1 MKRTAASAACLAA
14 LALIA
19 GHACAQSSVT
29 IYGTLDVGYDR
40 VDKSQGN
47 VQGTVFGVSGA
58 TPVPNSI
65 AAPSTVTSRVSP
77 SHTRQSNI
85 GFKGV
90 EDLGG
95 GYRGL
100 FVLEGGVTIDN
111 GGVANDGRLFGR
123 QAYVGLTTPVGEV
136 KLGRQASPML
146 IAYYLVTPEALGSTD
161 FFGAGLVVNTVQ
173 TWQDNQVSYAIKQ
186 GPWTGI
192 LSYATNSGIGS
203 GISAARSVA
212 TSSTPVATGS
222 TGQIVGGL
230 TAGAETA
237 SGRGKTAGAMLAYR
251 SEALTALASY
261 HRNNFDNVPI
271 GVVSG
276 TTLVPLFF
284 GEKFTSYMGAVKYII
299 PGVGT
304 TLAVAGHNAK
314 FDLRGAID
322 PKVRTWTATVKHPI
336 GAVDLSA
343 IFLDTRFTNYT
354 EGRDRGVMLGLDYNL
369 SKRTALYSRFGGIKD
384 KRGKVVTSSA
394 TPLPLAG
401 GPGAILIP
409 LGTQEVPLFSG
420 AGQNIDARTTMLSLG
435 IRHAF

>member
-1 MKRTAASAACLAA
+1 MKRTAASAACLSA

-19 GHACAQSSVT
+19 GQACAQSSVT
-29 IYGTLDVGYDR
+29 MYGTLDVGFDR
-40 VDKSQGN
+40 VDKSEGN

-58 TPVPNSI
+58 TPVPNRL
-65 AAPSTVTSRVSP
+65 AAPATVTSRVSP

-111 GGVANDGRLFGR
+111 GGQANDGRLFGR

-173 TWQDNQVSYAIKQ
+173 TWQDNQISYAIKK
-186 GPWTGI
+186 GAWTGI

-251 SEALTALASY
+251 TENLTALASY

-284 GEKFTSYMGAVKYII
+284 GEKFTSYMGAVKYTI

-314 FDLRGAID
+314 YQLRGNTD
-322 PKVRTWTATVKHPI
+322 PEVRTWTATIKHPI

-354 EGRDRGVMLGLDYNL
+354 EGTDRGLMLGLDYNL
-369 SKRTALYSRFGGIKD
+369 SKRTALYTRFGGIKD
-384 KRGKVVTSSA
+384 KRGKVVVSSA

-435 IRHAF
+435 IRHSF

>member
-1 MKRTAASAACLAA
+1 M
-14 LALIA
+14 
-19 GHACAQSSVT
+19 
-29 IYGTLDVGYDR
+29 YGTLDVGLDR

-47 VQGTVFGVSGA
+47 VQGTVFGVSGT

-65 AAPSTVTSRVSP
+65 AAPATVTSRLSP

-100 FVLEGGVTIDN
+100 FVLEGGITLDN
-111 GGVANDGRLFGR
+111 GGLANDNRLFGR
-123 QAYVGLTTPVGEV
+123 QAYVGLTTPVGEI

-146 IAYYLVTPEALGSTD
+146 ISYYLVTPEALGSTD
-161 FFGAGLVVNTVQ
+161 LFGAGLVVNTVQ
-173 TWQDNQVSYAIKQ
+173 TWQDNQISYAIKQ
-186 GPWTGI
+186 GPWTAI
-192 LSYATNSGIGS
+192 ASYSTNSGIGK
-203 GISAARSVA
+203 
-212 TSSTPVATGS
+212 
-222 TGQIVGGL
+222 IVGGQ

-237 SGRGKTAGAMLAYR
+237 SGRGRTTGAMLAYR
-251 SEALTALASY
+251 TDELVALASY

-276 TTLVPLFF
+276 TTLVPLFY
-284 GEKFTSYMGAVKYII
+284 GEHFTSYMAAAKYTF

-304 TLAVAGHNAK
+304 SIAVAGHNAQ
-314 FDLRGAID
+314 FTLRGNTD
-322 PKVRTWTATVKHPI
+322 PEVRTWTATLKHPV
-336 GAVDLSA
+336 GAFDLTA
-343 IFLDTRFTNYT
+343 VFLNTYFTNYT
-354 EGRDRGVMLGLDYNL
+354 KGKDRGIMLGVDYNF
-369 SKRTALYSRFGGIKD
+369 SKRTAFYTRFGGIKD
-384 KRGKVVTSSA
+384 KRGNTVVSSA

-435 IRHAF
+435 LRHSF

>member
-1 MKRTAASAACLAA
+1 MKRTAASAACLSA

-19 GHACAQSSVT
+19 GQACAQSSVT
-29 IYGTLDVGYDR
+29 MYGTLDVGFDR
-40 VDKSQGN
+40 VDKSEGN

-58 TPVPNSI
+58 TPVPNRL
-65 AAPSTVTSRVSP
+65 AAPATVTSRVSP

-111 GGVANDGRLFGR
+111 GGQANDGRLFGR

-146 IAYYLVTPEALGSTD
+146 ISYYLVTPEALGSTD

-173 TWQDNQVSYAIKQ
+173 TWQDNQISYAIKK
-186 GPWTGI
+186 GAWTGI

-251 SEALTALASY
+251 TENLTALASY

-284 GEKFTSYMGAVKYII
+284 GEKFTSYMGAVKYTI

-314 FDLRGAID
+314 YQLRGNTD
-322 PKVRTWTATVKHPI
+322 PEVRTWTATIKHPI

-354 EGRDRGVMLGLDYNL
+354 EGTDRGLMLGLDYNL
-369 SKRTALYSRFGGIKD
+369 SKRTALYTRFGGIKD
-384 KRGKVVTSSA
+384 KRGKVVVSSA

-435 IRHAF
+435 IRHSF

>member
-1 MKRTAASAACLAA
+1 MKRTAASAACLTA
-14 LALIA
+14 LALLA

-29 IYGTLDVGYDR
+29 IYGTLDVGIDR

-58 TPVPNSI
+58 TPVPNSV
-65 AAPSTVTSRVSP
+65 ASPATVSTRLSP

-100 FVLEGGVTIDN
+100 FVLEGGVTLDN

-123 QAYVGLTTPVGEV
+123 QAYVGLTTPLGEV

-146 IAYYLVTPEALGSTD
+146 ISYYLVTPEALGSTD

-173 TWQDNQVSYAIKQ
+173 TWQDNQISYAVKK
-186 GPWTGI
+186 GAWTGI
-192 LSYATNSGIGS
+192 LSYATNSGIGT
-203 GISAARSVA
+203 GISAARSTA
-212 TSSTPVATGS
+212 TSSTPVATAG

-251 SEALTALASY
+251 SDNLTALAAY

-284 GEKFTSYMGAVKYII
+284 GEKFTSYMGAVKYTI

-314 FDLRGAID
+314 FQLRGNTD
-322 PKVRTWTATVKHPI
+322 PEVRTWTATIKHPI
-336 GAVDLSA
+336 GALDLSA

-354 EGRDRGVMLGLDYNL
+354 EGKDRGLMLGLDYNL
-369 SKRTALYSRFGGIKD
+369 SKRTALYTRFGGIKD
-384 KRGKVVTSSA
+384 NRGKVVVSSA

-420 AGQNIDARTTMLSLG
+420 AGQNIDARTTMVSLG

>member
-1 MKRTAASAACLAA
+1 MKRTAAYAACLSA
-14 LALIA
+14 LALLA
-19 GHACAQSSVT
+19 GHASAQSSVT
-29 IYGTLDVGYDR
+29 IYGTLDVGLDR
-40 VDKSQGN
+40 VDKGEGN
-47 VQGTVFGVSGA
+47 VQGTLFGVSGGV
-58 TPVPNSI
+58 PVPNRL
-65 AAPSTVTSRVSP
+65 AAPATITTRLTP

-111 GGVANDGRLFGR
+111 GGLANDNRLFGR
-123 QAYVGLTTPVGEV
+123 QAYVGLTTPGGEI

-146 IAYYLVTPEALGSTD
+146 ISYYLVTPEAIGSTD
-161 FFGAGLVVNTVQ
+161 LLAAGLVVNTVQ
-173 TWQDNQVSYAIKQ
+173 TWQDNQISYAIKQ
-186 GPWTGI
+186 GPWTAI
-192 LSYATNSGIGS
+192 ASYATNSGIGN

-212 TSSTPVATGS
+212 TSSTPVASGT

-237 SGRGKTAGAMLAYR
+237 SGRGKTVGAMFAYR
-251 SEALTALASY
+251 TDNLVALTSY
-261 HRNNFDNVPI
+261 HRNNFDGVPI

-284 GEKFTSYMGAVKYII
+284 GERFTSYMAAAKYTF
-299 PGVGT
+299 PGTGT
-304 TLAVAGHNAK
+304 TVAVAGHNAQ
-314 FDLRGAID
+314 FSLRGNTD
-322 PKVRTWTATVKHPI
+322 PEVRTWTATLKQAV
-336 GAVDLSA
+336 GAFDLTA
-343 IFLDTRFTNYT
+343 AFLHTHFTNYT
-354 EGRDRGVMLGLDYNL
+354 KGKDRGLMLGVDYNF

-384 KRGKVVTSSA
+384 TRGNVVVSSA

-401 GPGAILIP
+401 GPGSILIP

-435 IRHAF
+435 IRHSF

>member
-14 LALIA
+14 LALFA
-19 GHACAQSSVT
+19 GHAAAQSSVT
-29 IYGTLDVGYDR
+29 IYGTLDVGLDR

-47 VQGTVFGVSGA
+47 VQGTVFGVSGT

-65 AAPSTVTSRVSP
+65 AAPATVTTRLSP

-111 GGVANDGRLFGR
+111 GGLANDNRLFGR
-123 QAYVGLTTPVGEV
+123 QAYVGLTTPAGEV

-161 FFGAGLVVNTVQ
+161 LFGAGLVINTVQ
-173 TWQDNQVSYAIKQ
+173 TWQDNQVSYAIKK
-186 GPWTGI
+186 GPVTAI
-192 LSYATNSGIGS
+192 VSYATNVGIGS
-203 GISAARSVA
+203 GISAARAVA
-212 TSSTPVATGS
+212 TSSMPVATVS

-237 SGRGKTAGAMLAYR
+237 SGRGKAAGAMLAYR
-251 SEALTALASY
+251 SDDLVALASY

-276 TTLVPLFF
+276 TTLVPLFY
-284 GEKFTSYMGAVKYII
+284 GEKFSSYMAAVKYTV
-299 PGVGT
+299 PALGT
-304 TLAVAGHNAK
+304 SIAVAAHEGK
-314 FDLRGAID
+314 FSLRGATD
-322 PKVRTWTATVKHPI
+322 PKVRSLAATIKHPI
-336 GAVDLSA
+336 GAFDLSL
-343 IFLDTRFTNYT
+343 ILMDSRFTNYT
-354 EGRDRGVMLGLDYNL
+354 EGKDRGVMLGLDYNF
-369 SKRTALYSRFGGIKD
+369 SKRTALYTRFGGIKD
-384 KRGKVVTSSA
+384 TRGKTVVSSA

-420 AGQNIDARTTMLSLG
+420 AGQNIDARTTMLSIGL
-435 IRHAF
+435 RHAF

>member
-1 MKRTAASAACLAA
+1 MKRTAASAACMTA
-14 LALIA
+14 LALFA
-19 GHACAQSSVT
+19 GQAAAQSSVT
-29 IYGTLDVGYDR
+29 IYGTLDVGFDR
-40 VDKSQGN
+40 VEKSQGN
-47 VQGTVFGVSGA
+47 VQGTVFGVSGT

-65 AAPSTVTSRVSP
+65 AAPKTITQRVSP

-90 EDLGG
+90 EDMGG

-111 GGVANDGRLFGR
+111 GGQANDNRLFGR
-123 QAYVGLTTPVGEV
+123 QAYVGLTTPAGEV
-136 KLGRQASPML
+136 KIGRQASPML
-146 IAYYLVTPEALGSTD
+146 ISYYLVTPEALGSTD
-161 FFGAGLVVNTVQ
+161 LFGAGLVVNTVQ
-173 TWQDNQVSYAIKQ
+173 TWQDNQVSYAIKK
-186 GPWTGI
+186 GPITAI
-192 LSYATNSGIGS
+192 LSYATNAGIGS

-212 TSSTPVATGS
+212 TASTPVATGA

-237 SGRGKTAGAMLAYR
+237 SGRGKAAGAMLAYR
-251 SEALTALASY
+251 TEALVALASY

-284 GEKFTSYMGAVKYII
+284 GEKFTSYMGAVKYTF

-304 TLAVAGHNAK
+304 SLAVAGHNAK
-314 FDLRGAID
+314 FDLRGNTD
-322 PKVRTWTATVKHPI
+322 PEVRTWTATLKHPI
-336 GAVDLSA
+336 GAFDLSA
-343 IFLDTRFTNYT
+343 ILLDTRFTNYT
-354 EGRDRGVMLGLDYNL
+354 EGKDRGLMLGVDYNF
-369 SKRTALYSRFGGIKD
+369 SKRTAVYLRAGGIKD
-384 KRGKVVTSSA
+384 TRGKTVVSSA

-420 AGQNIDARTTMLSLG
+420 AGQNIDARTTMVSLG
-435 IRHAF
+435 MRHAF

>member
-1 MKRTAASAACLAA
+1 MKRTAASAACLTA
-14 LALIA
+14 LALFA
-19 GHACAQSSVT
+19 GHAAAQSSVT
-29 IYGTLDVGYDR
+29 IYGTIDVGLDR
-40 VDKSQGN
+40 IDKSQGN
-47 VQGTVFGVSGA
+47 VQGTVFGVSGT

-65 AAPSTVTSRVSP
+65 AAPSSVTTRLSP

-100 FVLEGGVTIDN
+100 FVLEGGITADN
-111 GGVANDGRLFGR
+111 GGLANDNRLFGR
-123 QAYVGLTTPVGEV
+123 QAYVGLTTPMGEI
-136 KLGRQASPML
+136 KAGRQASPML
-146 IAYYLVTPEALGSTD
+146 IGYYLVTPEALGSTD

-173 TWQDNQVSYAIKQ
+173 TWQDNQISYAIKQ
-186 GPWTGI
+186 GPITAI
-192 LSYATNSGIGS
+192 LSYATNSGIGN
-203 GISAARSVA
+203 GISAARATA

-237 SGRGKTAGAMLAYR
+237 SGRGKTAGALLAYR
-251 SEALTALASY
+251 VENIVALASY

-276 TTLVPLFF
+276 TTLVPLFI
-284 GEKFTSYMGAVKYII
+284 GEKFSSYMGAVKYTI

-304 TLAVAGHNAK
+304 SIAVGAHEAK
-314 FDLRGAID
+314 FSLRGNTD
-322 PKVRTWTATVKHPI
+322 PKVRTWTATLKHPI
-336 GAVDLSA
+336 GLFDLSA

-354 EGRDRGVMLGLDYNL
+354 EGKDRGLMLGVDYNF
-369 SKRTALYSRFGGIKD
+369 SKRTAVYTRFGGIKD
-384 KRGKVVTSSA
+384 KRGKTVVSSA

-420 AGQNIDARTTMLSLG
+420 AGQNIDARTTMFSIGL
-435 IRHAF
+435 RHSF

>member
-1 MKRTAASAACLAA
+1 MKRTAASAACLSA

-29 IYGTLDVGYDR
+29 MYGTLDVGLDR
-40 VDKSQGN
+40 VDKSEGN
-47 VQGTVFGVSGA
+47 VQGTVFGVSGT
-58 TPVPNSI
+58 TPVPNRL
-65 AAPSTVTSRVSP
+65 AAPATVSTRLSP

-100 FVLEGGVTIDN
+100 FVLEGGVTLDN

-146 IAYYLVTPEALGSTD
+146 ISYYLVTPEALGSTD

-173 TWQDNQVSYAIKQ
+173 TWQDNQISYAIKK

-192 LSYATNSGIGS
+192 LSYATNSGIGN
-203 GISAARSVA
+203 GVSAARSFA
-212 TSSTPVATGS
+212 TASTPVATGS
-222 TGQIVGGL
+222 TGQITGGL
-230 TAGAETA
+230 TAGAETP
-237 SGRGKTAGAMLAYR
+237 SGRGKTAGAMVAYR
-251 SEALTALASY
+251 SDNLTALASY

-314 FDLRGAID
+314 FALRGNTD
-322 PKVRTWTATVKHPI
+322 PEVRTWTATLKHPI
-336 GAVDLSA
+336 GAFDLSA
-343 IFLDTRFTNYT
+343 IFMDTRFTNYT
-354 EGRDRGVMLGLDYNL
+354 EGKDRGLMLGLDYNL

-384 KRGKVVTSSA
+384 KRGKVVVSSA

>member
-14 LALIA
+14 LTLLT
-19 GHACAQSSVT
+19 GHAAAQSSVT
-29 IYGTLDVGYDR
+29 IYGTLDVGIDR
-40 VDKSQGN
+40 VDKGQGN
-47 VQGTVFGVSGA
+47 VQGTVFGTSGGVA
-58 TPVPNSI
+58 VPNSL
-65 AAPSTVTSRVSP
+65 AAPASVTTRLSP

-90 EDLGG
+90 EDLGDG
-95 GYRGL
+95 WRGL

-111 GGVANDGRLFGR
+111 GGMANDNRLFGR
-123 QAYVGLTTPVGEV
+123 QAYVGLTTPGGEI

-146 IAYYLVTPEALGSTD
+146 ISYYLVTPEALGSTD
-161 FFGAGLVVNTVQ
+161 LFGAGLVVNTVQ
-173 TWQDNQVSYAIKQ
+173 TWQDNQISYAIKK
-186 GPWTGI
+186 GPITAI
-192 LSYATNSGIGS
+192 LSYATNAGVGS

-212 TSSTPVATGS
+212 TSSTPVATS
-222 TGQIVGGL
+222 TTGQIIGGL

-237 SGRGKTAGAMLAYR
+237 SGRGKAAGAMLAYR
-251 SEALTALASY
+251 TDELIALASY

-276 TTLVPLFF
+276 TTLVPLFY
-284 GEKFTSYMGAVKYII
+284 GEKFSSYMGAVKYTI

-304 TLAVAGHNAK
+304 SIAVAGHEAK
-314 FDLRGAID
+314 FSLRGPID
-322 PKVRTWTATVKHPI
+322 PKVRTWTATLKHPI
-336 GAVDLSA
+336 GAFDLSL
-343 IFLDTRFTNYT
+343 ILLDARFTNYT
-354 EGRDRGVMLGLDYNL
+354 EGKDRGAMLGLDYNF

-384 KRGKVVTSSA
+384 TRGKTVVSSA
-394 TPLPLAG
+394 TPLPLSG

-435 IRHAF
+435 LRHSF

>member
-1 MKRTAASAACLAA
+1 MKRTAASAACLTA
-14 LALIA
+14 LALFA
-19 GHACAQSSVT
+19 GHAVAQSSVT
-29 IYGTLDVGYDR
+29 IYGTLDVGFDR
-40 VDKSQGN
+40 VEKSQGN
-47 VQGTVFGVSGA
+47 VQGTLFGVSGT

-65 AAPSTVTSRVSP
+65 ASPKTITQRVSP

-111 GGVANDGRLFGR
+111 GGQANDNRLFGR

-136 KLGRQASPML
+136 KIGRQASPML
-146 IAYYLVTPEALGSTD
+146 ISYYLVTPEALGSTD
-161 FFGAGLVVNTVQ
+161 LFGAGLVVNTVQ

-186 GPWTGI
+186 GPITAI
-192 LSYATNSGIGS
+192 VSYATNAGIGS

-212 TSSTPVATGS
+212 TSSTPVATGT
-222 TGQIVGGL
+222 TGQIIGGL

-237 SGRGKTAGAMLAYR
+237 SGRGKAAGAMLAYR
-251 SEALTALASY
+251 TEALVALASY

-284 GEKFTSYMGAVKYII
+284 GEKFTSYMGAVKYTF

-304 TLAVAGHNAK
+304 SIAVAGHNAK
-314 FDLRGAID
+314 FALRGNTD
-322 PKVRTWTATVKHPI
+322 PEVRTWTATLKHPI
-336 GAVDLSA
+336 GAFDLSA

-354 EGRDRGVMLGLDYNL
+354 EGKDRGLMLGVDYNF
-369 SKRTALYSRFGGIKD
+369 SKRTALYVRAGGIKD
-384 KRGKVVTSSA
+384 SRGKTVVSSA

-435 IRHAF
+435 MRHAF

>member
-1 MKRTAASAACLAA
+1 MAA
-14 LALIA
+14 LALLA
-19 GHACAQSSVT
+19 GQACAQSSVT
-29 IYGTLDVGYDR
+29 IYGTLDVGLDR
-40 VDKSQGN
+40 VDKSEGN

-58 TPVPNSI
+58 TPVPNRL
-65 AAPSTVTSRVSP
+65 AAPATVTTRVSP

-173 TWQDNQVSYAIKQ
+173 TWQDNQISYAIKK
-186 GPWTGI
+186 GAWTGI
-192 LSYATNSGIGS
+192 LSYATNSGIGT

-212 TSSTPVATGS
+212 TASTPVATGT
-222 TGQIVGGL
+222 TGQISGGL

-251 SEALTALASY
+251 GEALTALASY

-284 GEKFTSYMGAVKYII
+284 GEKFTSYMGAVKYVI

-304 TLAVAGHNAK
+304 TLAVSGHNAK
-314 FDLRGAID
+314 FALRGNTD
-322 PKVRTWTATVKHPI
+322 PEVRTWTATVKHPI

-354 EGRDRGVMLGLDYNL
+354 EGRDRGLMLGLDYNL
-369 SKRTALYSRFGGIKD
+369 SKRTALYTRFGGIKD
-384 KRGKVVTSSA
+384 KRGKVVVSSA

>member
-1 MKRTAASAACLAA
+1 MKRNAASAACLVTLVLSAVPA
-14 LALIA
+14 LA
-19 GHACAQSSVT
+19 QTSVT
-29 IYGTLDVGYDR
+29 IYGTLDVGLDR
-40 VDKSQGN
+40 VDKGQGN

-58 TPVPNSI
+58 TPVPNNI
-65 AAPSTVTSRVSP
+65 AAPASVTARVSP

-100 FVLEGGVTIDN
+100 FVLESGITIDN
-111 GGVANDGRLFGR
+111 GGLANDSRLFGR
-123 QAYVGLTTPVGEV
+123 QAYVGLTTPGGEV
-136 KLGRQASPML
+136 KIGRQASPML
-146 IAYYLVTPEALGSTD
+146 IGYYLVTPEALGSTD
-161 FFGAGLVVNTVQ
+161 FFGAGLVVNTLQ

-186 GPWTGI
+186 GPWLGI
-192 LSYATNSGIGS
+192 LSYSTNSGVGP

-212 TSSTPVATGS
+212 TSSTPVATNA
-222 TGQIVGGL
+222 TGQILGGL
-230 TAGAETA
+230 SAGAETA
-237 SGRGKTAGAMLAYR
+237 SGRGKTAGALFAYR
-251 SEALTALASY
+251 SDDLTALAAY

-276 TTLVPLFF
+276 TTLVPLFY
-284 GEKFTSYMGAVKYII
+284 GERFTSYVGAVKYTI
-299 PGVGT
+299 PNLGT
-304 TLAVAGHNAK
+304 TVALAGHNAK
-314 FDLRGAID
+314 FNLRGNTD
-322 PKVRTWTATVKHPI
+322 PEVRTWTATIKHPV
-336 GAVDLSA
+336 GLFDVSA

-354 EGRDRGVMLGLDYNL
+354 RGTDRGVMLGLDYNF
-369 SKRTALYSRFGGIKD
+369 SKRTALYSRWGGIKD
-384 KRGKVVTSSA
+384 KRGNTVVSSA

-401 GPGAILIP
+401 GPGSILIP

>member
-1 MKRTAASAACLAA
+1 MKRTAASAACLTA
-14 LALIA
+14 LALMA
-19 GHACAQSSVT
+19 GQACAQSSVT
-29 IYGTLDVGYDR
+29 MYGTLDVGFDR
-40 VDKSQGN
+40 VDKSEGN

-58 TPVPNSI
+58 TPVPNRL
-65 AAPSTVTSRVSP
+65 AAPATVTSRVSP

-111 GGVANDGRLFGR
+111 GGQANDGRLFGR

-146 IAYYLVTPEALGSTD
+146 ISYYLVTPEALGSTD

-173 TWQDNQVSYAIKQ
+173 TWQDNQISYAVKK
-186 GPWTGI
+186 GEWTGI

-237 SGRGKTAGAMLAYR
+237 SGRGKTAGAMVAYR
-251 SEALTALASY
+251 TENLTALASY

-284 GEKFTSYMGAVKYII
+284 GEKFTSYMGAVKYTI

-314 FDLRGAID
+314 FELRGNTD
-322 PKVRTWTATVKHPI
+322 PEVRTWTATMKHPI
-336 GAVDLSA
+336 GAFDLSA

-354 EGRDRGVMLGLDYNL
+354 EGKDRGLMLGLDYNL
-369 SKRTALYSRFGGIKD
+369 SKRTALYTRFGGIKD
-384 KRGKVVTSSA
+384 TRGKVVVSSA

>member
-1 MKRTAASAACLAA
+1 MKRTAAYAACLSA
-14 LALIA
+14 LALLS
-19 GHACAQSSVT
+19 GHAAAQSSVT
-29 IYGTLDVGYDR
+29 IYGTLDVGLDR
-40 VDKSQGN
+40 IDKGEGN
-47 VQGTVFGVSGA
+47 VQGTLFGVSGT
-58 TPVPNSI
+58 TPVPNRL
-65 AAPSTVTSRVSP
+65 AAPATITTRLTP

-85 GFKGV
+85 GFRGV

-111 GGVANDGRLFGR
+111 GGMANDNRLFGR

-146 IAYYLVTPEALGSTD
+146 ISYYLVTPEAIGSTD
-161 FFGAGLVVNTVQ
+161 LLAAGLVVNTVQ
-173 TWQDNQVSYAIKQ
+173 TWQDNQISYAIKQ
-186 GPWTGI
+186 GPWTAI
-192 LSYATNSGIGS
+192 ASYATNSGIGS

-212 TSSTPVATGS
+212 TSSTPVATGT

-237 SGRGKTAGAMLAYR
+237 SGRGKTAGAMIAYR
-251 SEALTALASY
+251 TDQLVALASY
-261 HRNNFDNVPI
+261 HRNNFDGVPI

-284 GEKFTSYMGAVKYII
+284 GERFTSFMAAAKYTFPGA
-299 PGVGT
+299 GT
-304 TLAVAGHNAK
+304 SIAVAGHNAQ
-314 FDLRGAID
+314 FSLRGNTD
-322 PKVRTWTATVKHPI
+322 PEVRTWTATIKQPV
-336 GAVDLSA
+336 GAFDLTA
-343 IFLDTRFTNYT
+343 TFLNTYFTNYT
-354 EGRDRGVMLGLDYNL
+354 KGKDRGLMLGVDYNF
-369 SKRTALYSRFGGIKD
+369 SKRTALYTRFGGIKD
-384 KRGKVVTSSA
+384 KRGNVVVSSA

-401 GPGAILIP
+401 GPGSILIP

-435 IRHAF
+435 IRHSF

>member
-1 MKRTAASAACLAA
+1 MKRTAASAACISA
-14 LALIA
+14 LALLA
-19 GHACAQSSVT
+19 GHAAAQSSVT
-29 IYGTLDVGYDR
+29 MYGTLDVGIDR

-47 VQGTVFGVSGA
+47 VQGTVFDVSGA

-65 AAPSTVTSRVSP
+65 AAPSSVTTRLSP

-100 FVLEGGVTIDN
+100 FVLEGGITIDN
-111 GGVANDGRLFGR
+111 GGLANDGRLFGR
-123 QAYVGLTTPVGEV
+123 QAYVGLTTPAGEV

-173 TWQDNQVSYAIKQ
+173 TWQDNQISYALKK
-186 GPWTGI
+186 GPITAI
-192 LSYATNSGIGS
+192 VSYATNAGIGT

-212 TSSTPVATGS
+212 TASTPVATPA
-222 TGQIVGGL
+222 TGQISGGL

-237 SGRGKTAGAMLAYR
+237 SGRGKAAGAMLAYR
-251 SEALTALASY
+251 TDELVALASY

-284 GEKFTSYMGAVKYII
+284 GEKFTSYMGAVKYTF
-299 PGVGT
+299 PT
-304 TLAVAGHNAK
+304 RTSLAVAGHEAK
-314 FDLRGAID
+314 FSLRGNTD
-322 PKVRTWTATVKHPI
+322 PKVRTWTATLKHPV
-336 GAVDLSA
+336 GAFDLSL
-343 IFLDTRFTNYT
+343 ILLDTRFTNYT
-354 EGRDRGVMLGLDYNL
+354 EGKDRGLMLGADYNF
-369 SKRTALYSRFGGIKD
+369 SKRTALYARAGGIKD
-384 KRGKVVTSSA
+384 KRGKTVVSSA

-420 AGQNIDARTTMLSLG
+420 AGQNIDARTTMVSLG
-435 IRHAF
+435 IRHSF

>member
-1 MKRTAASAACLAA
+1 MKRTAASAACLTA

-29 IYGTLDVGYDR
+29 IYGILDVGLDR
-40 VDKSQGN
+40 IDKSQGN
-47 VQGTVFGVSGA
+47 VQGTVFGVSGG
-58 TPVPNSI
+58 TPVPNSV
-65 AAPSTVTSRVSP
+65 ASPATVSTRLSP

-100 FVLEGGVTIDN
+100 FVLEGGVTLDN

-146 IAYYLVTPEALGSTD
+146 ISYYLVTPEALGSTD

-173 TWQDNQVSYAIKQ
+173 TWQDNQISYAIKK

-192 LSYATNSGIGS
+192 LSYATNSGIGT
-203 GISAARSVA
+203 GISAARSTA
-212 TSSTPVATGS
+212 TSSTPVATAG

-251 SEALTALASY
+251 TDNLTALASY

-284 GEKFTSYMGAVKYII
+284 GEKFTSYMGAVKYTI

-314 FDLRGAID
+314 FELRGNTD
-322 PKVRTWTATVKHPI
+322 PEVRTWTATIKHPI
-336 GAVDLSA
+336 GAFDLSA

-354 EGRDRGVMLGLDYNL
+354 EGKDRGLMLGLDYNL
-369 SKRTALYSRFGGIKD
+369 SKRTAVYSRFGGIKD
-384 KRGKVVTSSA
+384 NRGKVVVSSA

-420 AGQNIDARTTMLSLG
+420 AGQNIDARTTMVSLG

>member
-14 LALIA
+14 LALIT
-19 GHACAQSSVT
+19 GHAAAQSSVT
-29 IYGTLDVGYDR
+29 IYGTLDVGLDR

-47 VQGTVFGVSGA
+47 VQGTVFGSSGGVA
-58 TPVPNSI
+58 VPNSV
-65 AAPSTVTSRVSP
+65 AAPASVTSRLSP

-90 EDLGG
+90 EDLGSG
-95 GYRGL
+95 WRGL
-100 FVLEGGVTIDN
+100 FVLEGGITIDN
-111 GGVANDGRLFGR
+111 GGLANDNRLFGR
-123 QAYVGLTTPVGEV
+123 QAYVGLTTPGGEV

-146 IAYYLVTPEALGSTD
+146 ISYYLVTPEALGSTD
-161 FFGAGLVVNTVQ
+161 LFGAGLVLNTVQ

-186 GPWTGI
+186 GPITAI
-192 LSYATNSGIGS
+192 LSYATNAGIGS

-212 TSSTPVATGS
+212 TSSTPVATAS

-237 SGRGKTAGAMLAYR
+237 SGRGKAAGAMLAYR
-251 SEALTALASY
+251 TEELVALASY

-276 TTLVPLFF
+276 TTLVPLFY
-284 GEKFTSYMGAVKYII
+284 GEKFSSYMGAVKYTI

-304 TLAVAGHNAK
+304 SIAVAGHEAK
-314 FDLRGAID
+314 FSLRGPID
-322 PKVRTWTATVKHPI
+322 PKVRTWTATLKHPI
-336 GAVDLSA
+336 GAFDLSL
-343 IFLDTRFTNYT
+343 ILLDARFTNYT
-354 EGRDRGVMLGLDYNL
+354 EGKDRGAMLGLDYNF

-384 KRGKVVTSSA
+384 TRGKTVVSSA
-394 TPLPLAG
+394 TPLPLSG

-435 IRHAF
+435 IRHSF

>member
-1 MKRTAASAACLAA
+1 MKRTAAYVACLSA
-14 LALIA
+14 LAFMS
-19 GHACAQSSVT
+19 GHAAAQSSVT
-29 IYGTLDVGYDR
+29 IYGTLDVGIDR
-40 VDKSQGN
+40 VDKSEGN
-47 VQGTVFGVSGA
+47 VQGTVFGVSGGQ
-58 TPVPNSI
+58 PVPNRL
-65 AAPSTVTSRVSP
+65 AAPATVTTRLSP

-85 GFKGV
+85 GFRGV

-100 FVLEGGVTIDN
+100 FVLEGGITLDN
-111 GGVANDGRLFGR
+111 GGLANDGRLFGR

-146 IAYYLVTPEALGSTD
+146 ISYYLVTPEALGSTD
-161 FFGAGLVVNTVQ
+161 LFGAGLVVNTVQ
-173 TWQDNQVSYAIKQ
+173 TWQDNQISYAIKK
-186 GPWTGI
+186 GNWTAI
-192 LSYATNSGIGS
+192 ASYATNSGIGS
-203 GISAARSVA
+203 GVSAARSVA

-237 SGRGKTAGAMLAYR
+237 SGRGKTAGAMVAYR
-251 SEALTALASY
+251 TDSLVALASY

-284 GEKFTSYMGAVKYII
+284 GERFTSYMGAFKYTF
-299 PGVGT
+299 PGAGT
-304 TLAVAGHNAK
+304 SLAVAGHNAQ
-314 FDLRGAID
+314 FSLRGNTD
-322 PKVRTWTATVKHPI
+322 PEVRTWTATLKHPV
-336 GAVDLSA
+336 GAFDLTA
-343 IFLDTRFTNYT
+343 VFLNTRFTNYT
-354 EGRDRGVMLGLDYNL
+354 RGKDNGLMLGVDYNF
-369 SKRTALYSRFGGIKD
+369 SKRTAFYTRFGGIKD
-384 KRGKVVTSSA
+384 KRGNTVVSSA

-435 IRHAF
+435 LRHAF